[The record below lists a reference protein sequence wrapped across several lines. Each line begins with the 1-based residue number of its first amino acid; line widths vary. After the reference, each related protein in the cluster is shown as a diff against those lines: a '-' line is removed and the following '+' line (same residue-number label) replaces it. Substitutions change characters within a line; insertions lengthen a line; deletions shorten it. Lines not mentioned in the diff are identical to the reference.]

1 MFAFPLD
8 EVPDEDAQE
17 KYIRALSKIKV
28 PDSFPLKY
36 NKKKYSLHHVAFP
49 GTWQIDLM
57 IGKNKTNWFLV
68 AIEVNTR
75 YLFIERTSTYVYD
88 TNCKKVKDQK
98 GNYLIECKSEYAI
111 GYAFLKLLKKGWN
124 PSTIVCDHE
133 KAFNSNFLKNNFYKK
148 LNIAYKPVYLY
159 TDEDGRRH
167 ANHTSLAIVNRVI
180 RSCRKWLEMKECK
193 KQALPVKKVMEFVSY
208 YNNRPHS
215 KLCKIF
221 NNKITTP
228 KMVHDNMEMEMIV
241 IQRILREN
249 REIRENVRG
258 LRIPTGSLVKLYNPD
273 IFKRSRIT
281 KIDSYRIVSSNGNIY
296 TVKNINEKLKDQKE
310 EKVPC
315 IGFPAFLWTL
325 CQ

>member
-8 EVPDEDAQE
+8 DIPDEDAQE

-28 PDSFPLKY
+28 PNSFPLKY

-57 IGKNKTNWFLV
+57 IGKNITNWFLV

-75 YLFIERTSTYVYD
+75 YLLIERTSTYVYD

-111 GYAFLKLLKKGWN
+111 TYAFLKLLNKGWN
-124 PSTIVCDHE
+124 PSTIVCDRE
-133 KAFNSNFLKNNFYKK
+133 KAFGSNFLKNNFYKK

-159 TDEDGRRH
+159 TDEEGKRH
-167 ANHTSLAIVNRVI
+167 ANHTSLAIVDRVI

-193 KQALPVKKVMEFVSY
+193 KQALPVKKVMEFVTY

-215 KLCKIF
+215 KLCEIF
-221 NNKITTP
+221 NNKTTTP
-228 KMVHDNMEMEMIV
+228 KMVHDNMEMEMVV
-241 IQRILREN
+241 IQYILLQN
-249 REIRENVRG
+249 KQIRNTTPN
-258 LRIPTGSLVKLYNPD
+258 LHIPDGALVKLYNPD
-273 IFKRSRIT
+273 ILKRSRIT
-281 KIDSYRIVSSNGNIY
+281 KIDPYQVVKSNGNIY
-296 TVKNINEKLKDQKE
+296 TVKNMNEKLKDQPE
-310 EKVPC
+310 EQVPR
-315 IGFPAFLWTL
+315 IWLDYL
-325 CQ
+325 